1 MDQLS
6 SALLRLN
13 LETRPYHE
21 AADAGWL
28 ALLGDGITRDDYIHQ
43 LVTTYGFEAPLESAL
58 AYTPNLALFLEARRR
73 ARAGLLVADLLALD
87 MPPLAISNLPLY
99 FPLAPFSSPLEAL
112 GWIYVSERATLLHD
126 RVRRHLLETVPDVR
140 DACAYLSAYDKV
152 TAARWSELGHV
163 LERATHN
170 ERLMT
175 EVIAGAHAGFRAL
188 IAWSHTAFARTAQTR
203 LVARG

>member
-1 MDQLS
+1 MDQVS

-13 LETRPYHE
+13 LETRSFHE

-28 ALLGDGITRDDYIHQ
+28 ALLGEGVTRDDYIDQ

-58 AYTPNLALFLEARRR
+58 AYTPNLSLFLEARRR
-73 ARAGLLVADLLALD
+73 ARAGLVVADLLALE

-112 GWIYVSERATLLHD
+112 GWIYVSERMTLLHD
-126 RVRRHLLETVPDVR
+126 RVRRHLLDTLPEVR
-140 DACAYLSAYDKV
+140 DACAYLAAYDKI
-152 TAARWSELGHV
+152 TGARWSELGHV
-163 LERATHN
+163 LERAAPS
-170 ERLMT
+170 ERRMT
-175 EVIAGAHAGFRAL
+175 DVIAGAHAGFRAL

-203 LVARG
+203 RVARG